1 MAAHGGVN
9 GRGAA
14 TEHKKEIETL
24 GGNGE
29 DSNNL

>member
-1 MAAHGGVN
+1 VVAHGGID

-14 TEHKKEIETL
+14 TEHKKKKTL